1 MSQNGMSTGR
11 DYTLSYYDPDTG
23 QVVELGDVQNV
34 KITARKHDIK
44 SQPYNDVPRYGYIG
58 DGYAITFEIVRTGPE
73 LENFQL
79 GQNTRFNQGQSSRA
93 GFLNET
99 ITETDGSVSRYQYTK
114 FVFWVTDIGTITREA
129 PVKMSAEGMASD
141 KVQLA

>member
-11 DYTLSYYDPDTG
+11 DYTLSYYDADTNSI
-23 QVVELGDVQNV
+23 VELGDVQNV

-44 SQPYNDVPRYGYIG
+44 SQPYNNDPRFGYIP
-58 DGYAITFEIVRTGPE
+58 DGYAVTFEIVRTGPE

-79 GQNTRFNQGQSSRA
+79 TQNTRFSEGLSNKA

-114 FVFWVTDIGTITREA
+114 FVFFITDIGTITREA
-129 PVKMSAEGMASD
+129 PVKMSAEGMASS
-141 KVQLA
+141 KVPLA